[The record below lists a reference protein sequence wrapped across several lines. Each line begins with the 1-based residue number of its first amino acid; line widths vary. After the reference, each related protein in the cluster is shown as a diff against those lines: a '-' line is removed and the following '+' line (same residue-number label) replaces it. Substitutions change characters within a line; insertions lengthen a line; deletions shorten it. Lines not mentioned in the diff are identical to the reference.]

1 MQKPT
6 CNSLATVNTMY
17 EVLPLQKQY
26 KKDLETE
33 IKGKGMDVGP
43 DTPEIR
49 RAKKASEIAS
59 MVSTIPGSSFP
70 FDRMQQIIVI
80 ENSKW

>member
-1 MQKPT
+1 MQKST
-6 CNSLATVNTMY
+6 CNSLAIVNVRH
-17 EVLPLQKQY
+17 EVFSSQKHY

-33 IKGKGMDVGP
+33 IKGKGMQVGP

-59 MVSTIPGSSFP
+59 TVSTVPGASFP

-80 ENSKW
+80 ENSR

>member
-1 MQKPT
+1 M
-6 CNSLATVNTMY
+6 NMMY
-17 EVLPLQKQY
+17 EVLSSQKQY

-33 IKGKGMDVGP
+33 IKGKGMQVGP

-59 MVSTIPGSSFP
+59 MVSTVPGVSFP

-80 ENSKW
+80 ENFRWWPI

>member
-1 MQKPT
+1 MQNST
-6 CNSLATVNTMY
+6 CNSLAAVNVMY
-17 EVLPLQKQY
+17 EVLSSQKQY

-33 IKGKGMDVGP
+33 IKGKGMQVGP

-59 MVSTIPGSSFP
+59 MVSSVPGGRFL
-70 FDRMQQIIVI
+70 FDRMQQIIVT